1 MPAVTTLHQSRSLQA
16 AIKAMGG
23 LPAVDESH
31 GVSSLAIGAMNWAA
45 WEDTIRRKRRLE
57 VWRLNGGLSKVAGSR
72 RMIYDTRQRAKLPL
86 TDYYGGPFPQRH
98 GRMYRWASKQV
109 TATEIAALQHYQ
121 YQSMMPLIVKMN
133 EQLNNMLSH
142 QIDAMAY
149 GLGVMI
155 DPWAKPLIA
164 TQPKYHERAS
174 TWQAPAVLRNLI
186 KQASIVSAALRRGT
200 LSSEPPAS
208 PREPSWRVPG
218 GRSRTRR
225 KSTA

>member
-1 MPAVTTLHQSRSLQA
+1 
-16 AIKAMGG
+16 
-23 LPAVDESH
+23 
-31 GVSSLAIGAMNWAA
+31 MNWAA

-57 VWRLNGGLSKVAGSR
+57 VWRMNGGLSKVIGSHR
-72 RMIYDTRQRAKLPL
+72 VIYDTRKPVVAEPH
-86 TDYYGGPFPQRH
+86 YYGGPFKQSK
-98 GRMYRWASKQV
+98 GRMYRWSSKQV

-121 YQSMMPLIVKMN
+121 YKSMMPLIVKMN

-149 GLGVMI
+149 GLGVM

-174 TWQAPAVLRNLI
+174 TWQAPAVLRNLT